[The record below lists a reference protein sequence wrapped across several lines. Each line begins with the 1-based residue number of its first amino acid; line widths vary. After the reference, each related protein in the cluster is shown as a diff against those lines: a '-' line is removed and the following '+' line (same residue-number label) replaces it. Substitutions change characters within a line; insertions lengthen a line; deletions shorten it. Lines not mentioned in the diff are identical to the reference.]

1 MSDSALAETVAT
13 LVAHLCQ
20 RRWMVAVVESL
31 TGGMLASALAEGP
44 GASDWF
50 KGAVVAYQPEVK
62 RKLLGVSNGPVV
74 SKRCACEMASGVRV
88 ALDAEV
94 GIAADRSWRARSRR
108 RATGRNGLAGRRRAD
123 SRGASRLLHFDELEP
138 ARVCSQSCI
147 AALRLAIDILGTCMR
162 GTGELTPTTP

>member
-20 RRWMVAVVESL
+20 RRWMVAVAESL

-94 GIAADRSWRARSRR
+94 GIALTGVGGPAPAGGQRAG
-108 RATGRNGLAGRRRAD
+108 TVWLAVAAPT
-123 SRGASRLLHFDELEP
+123 RGASRLLHFDELEP

-147 AALRLAIDILGTCMR
+147 AALRLAIDILGT
-162 GTGELTPTTP
+162 